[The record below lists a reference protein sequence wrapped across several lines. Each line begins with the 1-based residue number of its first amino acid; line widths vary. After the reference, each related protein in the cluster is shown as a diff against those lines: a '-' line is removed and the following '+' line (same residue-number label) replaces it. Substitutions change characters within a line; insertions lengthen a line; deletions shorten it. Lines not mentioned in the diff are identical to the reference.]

1 MPKVPYPTM
10 KGIQMVLDEIGARTP
25 KVKSLPP
32 SSFVDVTFLRELEK
46 SGFIKNLY
54 GE

>member
-1 MPKVPYPTM
+1 
-10 KGIQMVLDEIGARTP
+10 MVLDEIGVRTP

-46 SGFIKNLY
+46 GGFIKNLY